1 MPIATAQRIY
11 TIQVALLMLCYVVV
25 LCISLRAI
33 PLVSD
38 QRIRIL
44 IALTPVVPIVFV
56 LGSMIQLLS
65 RVDEMWRRIHL
76 EAAALAAGMTAMLA
90 ATCGFLQNVGM
101 PPLSGFWTFGA
112 LDVFYV
118 ISVLFLRWRYR

>member
-76 EAAALAAGMTAMLA
+76 EAAPSAESLKAMERANADILELSLITLA
-90 ATCGFLQNVGM
+90 
-101 PPLSGFWTFGA
+101 
-112 LDVFYV
+112 D
-118 ISVLFLRWRYR
+118 